1 MTPPVRRLLAIGLAV
16 VLLVGVGIA
25 VISSVQGRLG
35 PSAVPIHGVIGSEKL
50 PFFQDPRVIAAFHRG
65 GFDVTQETAGSR
77 QIATLDLSDD
87 DFAFPAGAPAAE
99 KIRRT
104 VPGTTS
110 VVPFFTPMAV
120 ATWQP
125 IVDLLTAAGLVTTSP
140 QGYLTIDMAKYM
152 DLVSKDTRWKD
163 LADNTSYPV
172 NKSILMTSTDVRKS
186 NSAAM
191 YLSIAS
197 YVANGNN
204 VVQND
209 ATVDHIVD
217 VTAPLF
223 LKQGFVESSSE
234 EPFDEY
240 LVQGIGKA
248 PMVVIYEA
256 QYLARAA
263 KNDGSITP
271 DMRLIYPE
279 PTIYS
284 NHTWVGLTDAGKR
297 AGDFLSTDPELRNL
311 VTEYG
316 FRTSDT
322 QGFQN
327 YFTSHNVA
335 VPASMI
341 DVIEPPS
348 YEALEAMITQIEALY
363 TGEGAPSPAPD
374 FSPSR

>member
-1 MTPPVRRLLAIGLAV
+1 MTV
-16 VLLVGVGIA
+16 
-25 VISSVQGRLG
+25 
-35 PSAVPIHGVIGSEKL
+35 
-50 PFFQDPRVIAAFHRG
+50 
-65 GFDVTQETAGSR
+65 ETAGSR
-77 QIATLDLSDD
+77 QIATLDLSSD

-99 KIRRT
+99 KIRRS
-104 VPGTTS
+104 VSGTTS

-125 IVDLLTAAGLVTTSP
+125 IVDLLTAAGLVKTSP
-140 QGYLTIDMAKYM
+140 QGYLTVDMAGYM
-152 DLVSKDTRWKD
+152 QLVGQDTRWKD
-163 LADNTSYPV
+163 LPNNTSYPV
-172 NKSILMTSTDVRKS
+172 NKSILMTSTDVRRS

-209 ATVDHIVD
+209 ANIDHIVD
-217 VTAPLF
+217 LTSPLF

-234 EPFDEY
+234 EPFNEY

-263 KNDGSITP
+263 ANDGSITP
-271 DMRLIYPE
+271 DMRLMYLE

-297 AGDFLSTDPELRNL
+297 AGDFLSSDPELRSL
-311 VTEYG
+311 ITEFG

-322 QGFQN
+322 QGFQT
-327 YFTSHNVA
+327 YFNSHNVS
-335 VPASMI
+335 VPANLI

-348 YEALEAMITQIEALY
+348 YEALEAMITRIEGLY
-363 TGEGAPSPAPD
+363 SGQGLPTPAPD
-374 FSPSR
+374 PSPSN

>member
-1 MTPPVRRLLAIGLAV
+1 MTPPVRRFLAIGLAV
-16 VLLVGVGIA
+16 VLIVGVGIA
-25 VISSVQGRLG
+25 VISSIQGRLG

-65 GFDVTQETAGSR
+65 GFDVSVDTAGSR
-77 QIATLDLSDD
+77 QIATLDLSAD

-104 VPGTTS
+104 VSGTTS
-110 VVPFFTPMAV
+110 VVPFFTPMAI

-125 IVDLLTAAGLVTTSP
+125 IVDLLTTAGLVKTAP
-140 QGYLTIDMAKYM
+140 QGYLTLDMNKYM
-152 DLVSKDTRWKD
+152 ELVAQDTRWKD
-163 LADNTSYPV
+163 LQGNTTYPV
-172 NKSILMTSTDVRKS
+172 NKSILMTSTDVRRS

-209 ATVDHIVD
+209 SNIDNIVNL
-217 VTAPLF
+217 TAPLF

-234 EPFDEY
+234 EPFNEY

-248 PMVVIYEA
+248 PMVVIYEG

-263 KNDGSITP
+263 ANDGSITP
-271 DMRLIYPE
+271 DMRLIYLD

-297 AGDFLSTDPELRNL
+297 AGDFLSTDPELRSL
-311 VTEYG
+311 ITEYG

-322 QGFQN
+322 QGFQD
-327 YFTSHNVA
+327 YFKSHNVT
-335 VPASMI
+335 VPTNLI

-348 YEALEAMITQIEALY
+348 YEALEAMITRIEGLY
-363 TGEGAPSPAPD
+363 SGQGLPSPAPD
-374 FSPSR
+374 FSPSE

>member
-1 MTPPVRRLLAIGLAV
+1 MTPPVRRLLAIGLAA
-16 VLLVGVGIA
+16 LLILGVGIA
-25 VISSVQGRLG
+25 LFSSIQGRLG
-35 PSAVPIHGVIGSEKL
+35 PAAVPIHGVIGSEKL

-65 GFDVTQETAGSR
+65 GFDVDVDTAGSR
-77 QIATLDLSDD
+77 QIATLDLSND

-104 VPGTTS
+104 VSGTTS
-110 VVPFFTPMAV
+110 VVPFFTPMAI

-125 IVDLLTAAGLVTTSP
+125 IVDLLTTAGLVKTSP
-140 QGYLTIDMAKYM
+140 QGYLTLDMNAYM
-152 DLVSKDTRWKD
+152 QLVAQDKRWKD
-163 LADNTSYPV
+163 LPGNTTYPV
-172 NKSILMTSTDVRKS
+172 NKSILMTSTDVRRS

-209 ATVDHIVD
+209 SNIDHIVD
-217 VTAPLF
+217 LTSPLF

-234 EPFDEY
+234 EPFNEY

-248 PMVVIYEA
+248 PMVVIYEG

-263 KNDGSITP
+263 ANDGSITP
-271 DMRLIYPE
+271 EMRLIYLQ

-297 AGDFLSTDPELRNL
+297 AGDFLATDPELRNL
-311 VTEYG
+311 VTQYG

-322 QGFQN
+322 QGFQD
-327 YFTSHNVA
+327 YFKSHNVT
-335 VPASMI
+335 VPANLI

-348 YEALEAMITQIEALY
+348 YEALEAMITRIEALY
-363 TGEGAPSPAPD
+363 SGQGLPTPAPD
-374 FSPSR
+374 FSPSE